1 MFFFERTIYRHTPA
15 YTPQID
21 EPREL
26 SAGGVLL
33 KVLTHADNQA
43 YYKLYAEIAE
53 IALPNSFSEPPIQPN
68 ETAESFAKRIVSM
81 CEMLWTIRLAN
92 YPTTIIGD
100 CALHHWDR
108 ETHEIEFGGSLAPA
122 YWGSG
127 IMAAAFGLVVAFAKT
142 TYGVKALRCSTS
154 STNHNA
160 RRFAEKMGFN
170 LLQLS
175 DNALLLRK
183 ALKD

>member
-1 MFFFERTIYRHTPA
+1 MFFFERTIHLHTPA
-15 YTPQID
+15 YRIQAD
-21 EPREL
+21 EPHEL
-26 SAGGVLL
+26 SDGRVLL
-33 KVLTHADNQA
+33 KVLTYSDNQA
-43 YYKLYAEIAE
+43 YYKLYKEIAE
-53 IALPNSFSEPPIQPN
+53 IAVDNYFSEPPIQPN
-68 ETAESFAKRIVSM
+68 ETAECFAKRIVSM
-81 CEMLWTIRLAN
+81 CEMLWTIRLVS
-92 YPTTIIGD
+92 YPNTVIGD

-127 IMAAAFGLVVAFAKT
+127 IMASAFKLVAAFAKT
-142 TYGVKALRCSTS
+142 NYSIKALRCTTS

-175 DNALLLRK
+175 ENAVLLKKTL
-183 ALKD
+183 